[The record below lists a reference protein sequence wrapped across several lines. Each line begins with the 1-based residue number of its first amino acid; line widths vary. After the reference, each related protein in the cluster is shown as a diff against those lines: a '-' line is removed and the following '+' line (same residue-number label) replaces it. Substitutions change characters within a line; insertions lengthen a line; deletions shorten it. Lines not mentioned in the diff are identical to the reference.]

1 MISPALTCWPPKRLT
16 PRRWAFE
23 SRPLRLDD
31 APFLCAISAL
41 LRLSRCRCL
50 GPRLRL
56 GLRLGFGANVGDP
69 HLGIVLPV
77 AETAPVA
84 GLVPVMDH
92 VDLGASGVTD
102 DVRRDQISAD
112 LGGVADDPLTIHHQ
126 QGRQRNA

>member
-31 APFLCAISAL
+31 APFLCAISVL

-50 GPRLRL
+50 GQRLRLGLGLGLRL

-92 VDLGASGVTD
+92 VDLGA
-102 DVRRDQISAD
+102 
-112 LGGVADDPLTIHHQ
+112 GGV
-126 QGRQRNA
+126 